1 MYTFRANVPVFYS
14 FKTLENLKYIFLCFQ
29 GEENSL
35 RMDQVDGIV
44 HSTTNN
50 RQYLNWHIDNYIN
63 YWQRNIDNGQYF
75 IYSAVH
81 PTIG

>member
-50 RQYLNWHIDNYIN
+50 RQYLN
-63 YWQRNIDNGQYF
+63 
-75 IYSAVH
+75 
-81 PTIG
+81 